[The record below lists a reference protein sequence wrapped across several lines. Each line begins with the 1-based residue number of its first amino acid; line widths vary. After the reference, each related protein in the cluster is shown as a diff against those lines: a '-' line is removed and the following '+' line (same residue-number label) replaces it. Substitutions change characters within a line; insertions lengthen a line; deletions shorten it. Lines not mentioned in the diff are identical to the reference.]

1 MGAWEGMISAESG
14 IASRCAASGTDSMA
28 SEWSQL
34 SDIDSSDS
42 LWSLEGEKGESLF
55 LNLEELEGRDDVKG
69 INRAKK
75 ERERAHSSVGRERER
90 KGATASR
97 MDQLEWREKREK
109 LPPFPVLTLQCF
121 LTAREGLRERLER
134 DGLVGVSRQKEIEG
148 ERKGM
153 GWRARLGGSKGASLL
168 PAPHSAHPLAP
179 SQLPPYPDILIRS
192 RCRI

>member
-28 SEWSQL
+28 ERSQL

-75 ERERAHSSVGRERER
+75 ERERAHSSVGRERGR
-90 KGATASR
+90 
-97 MDQLEWREKREK
+97 
-109 LPPFPVLTLQCF
+109 
-121 LTAREGLRERLER
+121 RERLLQ
-134 DGLVGVSRQKEIEG
+134 GWISSSRGRKE
-148 ERKGM
+148 K
-153 GWRARLGGSKGASLL
+153 S
-168 PAPHSAHPLAP
+168 
-179 SQLPPYPDILIRS
+179 
-192 RCRI
+192 CRRFPF

>member
-14 IASRCAASGTDSMA
+14 IASRCAVSGTDSMA
-28 SEWSQL
+28 ERSQL

-134 DGLVGVSRQKEIEG
+134 DGLVGVSRQKEIE
-148 ERKGM
+148 RKGM
-153 GWRARLGGSKGASLL
+153 EWRRARLGGSKGASLL
-168 PAPHSAHPLAP
+168 PAPHSAHPL
-179 SQLPPYPDILIRS
+179 LPPSLS
-192 RCRI
+192 